1 MGGLAFILCGLI
13 ASLFH
18 EALAGSGSNIVGQA
32 ASQEV
37 SLAESVSEEL
47 LLREC
52 SVDEDGFVGAD
63 WALVLSA
70 TDHKKRSQVWKD
82 LETALAAQGL
92 LNINVAG
99 DGSCQFHAI
108 CVAGTL
114 EIDAGE
120 LAGGSIFGDK

>member
-1 MGGLAFILCGLI
+1 MGALAFILCGLI

-52 SVDEDGFVGAD
+52 SVDEDGFVGLD
-63 WALVLSA
+63 WALDPSL
-70 TDHKKRSQVWKD
+70 Q
-82 LETALAAQGL
+82 
-92 LNINVAG
+92 
-99 DGSCQFHAI
+99 
-108 CVAGTL
+108 
-114 EIDAGE
+114 
-120 LAGGSIFGDK
+120 

>member
-1 MGGLAFILCGLI
+1 MGALAFILCVLT

-18 EALAGSGSNIVGQA
+18 GASAGPRSNIVGQA

-63 WALVLSA
+63 WALGPSL
-70 TDHKKRSQVWKD
+70 Q
-82 LETALAAQGL
+82 
-92 LNINVAG
+92 
-99 DGSCQFHAI
+99 
-108 CVAGTL
+108 
-114 EIDAGE
+114 
-120 LAGGSIFGDK
+120 